1 MTDVTTTDTEHAQI
15 SDGQYILIAVALA
28 ALTAIEVG
36 LYYLKHDTATTVTL
50 LALMVLKF
58 GVVVGWFMHL
68 KFDSP
73 LLRQLFV
80 GGLMLA
86 VFIYSVTLFM
96 FGVFHV

>member
-1 MTDVTTTDTEHAQI
+1 MTELTTADAEHAQI

-50 LALMVLKF
+50 LVLMVLKF
-58 GVVVGWFMHL
+58 GIVVGWFMHL

-73 LLRQLFV
+73 VLRQLFV
-80 GGLMLA
+80 GGLVLA
-86 VFIYSVTLFM
+86 VSIYSVTLFM